1 MQVEPT
7 DEPGALRLTV
17 QPSKLGVRAT
27 QNLELRLRVNHAS
40 AETGAS
46 ETANQR
52 IRLPL
57 HKGARAGAQAPP
69 EGYRWGA
76 DGRAER
82 AARVEDYVRGYG
94 LALGGG
100 ASVLSRKV
108 PGGLLACAV
117 QKLARWLILS
127 AASGSVGGEQAA
139 EGGRE
144 AGSAL
149 AALLHATLS
158 SRSPEL
164 FETCVGL
171 VAQGASHSLRTAVV
185 WEAGEQ
191 GSALVHAAGL
201 GQHAMMTRL
210 LQMLPG
216 YAPSAAA
223 QQRVCA
229 AALHAAVESGEV
241 EAAELVLGASGRQ
254 LPLVDVQDSA
264 GRTALWLALASNVE
278 RWDE

>member
-201 GQHAMMTRL
+201 GQHAMYAC
-210 LQMLPG
+210 LPSLY
-216 YAPSAAA
+216 YAPFTVPVQRGVNLRFGVQDDAAA
-223 QQRVCA
+223 ADVARLRALGGGA
-229 AALHAAVESGEV
+229 AARVRGGAARG
-241 EAAELVLGASGRQ
+241 G
-254 LPLVDVQDSA
+254 
-264 GRTALWLALASNVE
+264 
-278 RWDE
+278 